1 MNRDD
6 ILNAIAMLAQSQG
19 FYGRLLRDFIELREG
34 DPDRYDEVMEA
45 LEAEKFGDPVDMVL
59 FFEC

>member
-6 ILNAIAMLAQSQG
+6 ILNAIAMLAHSQG
-19 FYGRLLRDFIELREG
+19 FYCRLLREFNELKEG
-34 DPDRYDEVMEA
+34 DPDRYEEVMEA

>member
-1 MNRDD
+1 
-6 ILNAIAMLAQSQG
+6 MLAHSQG
-19 FYGRLLRDFIELREG
+19 FYCRLLREFNELKEG
-34 DPDRYDEVMEA
+34 DPDRYEEVMEA